1 MNGYQGTELELLSAL
16 NKPVADL
23 QLFSRD
29 QGSLPIDSTFF
40 SSLGYLPADTLFRIT
55 SLQLAQ
61 TDTLRLNLQDTSGLQ
76 SSRSEAG
83 MIQFVLNAIIDA
95 APQVQLLEPAQ
106 DLSEVAPNTLP
117 ILYRASDDNGL
128 GQARLRYVLQRPFT
142 ESEILRIFSST
153 RHGKLPLLHL
163 NGAWKN

>member
-1 MNGYQGTELELLSAL
+1 
-16 NKPVADL
+16 
-23 QLFSRD
+23 
-29 QGSLPIDSTFF
+29 
-40 SSLGYLPADTLFRIT
+40 
-55 SLQLAQ
+55 
-61 TDTLRLNLQDTSGLQ
+61 
-76 SSRSEAG
+76 

-142 ESEILRIFSST
+142 ESEITQNI
-153 RHGKLPLLHL
+153 LLDEARQTTL
-163 NGAWKN
+163 ASFEWSLEELAYAPKMSCDFG